1 MDGSERLAGKLEAL
15 TEASIDRL
23 SLILGLPLDV
33 ENGALLRAQT
43 MAAAVAINAQLRA
56 DSLRLRAARADLALD
71 RLIELMRA
79 KEATVPCDVA
89 PTPGADLAPALSMSC
104 PDASAA
110 GSMPV

>member
-56 DSLRLRAARADLALD
+56 DSLRLRAVRADMALD

-79 KEATVPCDVA
+79 KEGLVPCDVKPE
-89 PTPGADLAPALSMSC
+89 PTAALSV
-104 PDASAA
+104 ASTRSEQLA
-110 GSMPV
+110 GVAGMAG